1 MAGKSTISITFKLDG
16 DGNGFKT
23 LAQDANGLKQAI
35 TATLS
40 EAKQLKG
47 NVINFAALATGID
60 AAQRSFGQL
69 QSLMGDLSKSY
80 QQQEIAETQLT
91 TVMRQ
96 RMGATDDEI
105 ASIKQLASE
114 QQKLGVIGD
123 EVQLA
128 GAQQVATFLKE
139 KSSIDTLLPA
149 MNNLLAQQHGVNST
163 TNDAVSVANLM
174 GKAMQGQVSALTRV
188 GITFSEAEAQVL
200 KYGTES
206 ERAAVLAQV
215 ITNNVGDMNAQ
226 LAATDSGKQA
236 QLANK
241 IGDIKEQLG
250 ALANGAM
257 PFVIIASSTITALS
271 SITTLTA
278 GIKTLTTTV
287 YASVKAF
294 AVSTAAVIKNKVAT
308 AAAAV
313 AQKTVAIATKAWTA
327 VQKVLNLVLSANPI
341 GIVITAIGGLVAALV
356 AAYNNS
362 EDFRNICNQVWG
374 VIKPLADAIMGS
386 LVKAFQWLIDKAKQA
401 WQWLSNILGLGGKK
415 AEVTVD
421 VKTTGGGVDVDAL
434 AGKYANAGKTTGTGG
449 SKKASTGAAAA
460 AAEPSGIIGQLE
472 AQVADARKRLEEAT
486 SEAAIEA
493 INREIAAYESQLDKY
508 RSLGVEVAE
517 EVSKGVEDHGPIWKA
532 DAATLADISGNLEIL
547 QAKLQTASI
556 EEAAAINKEIALWND
571 KADAIKHAGEEA
583 EKASVTAGS
592 ALRSTWSGLKNVGS
606 GVEGITE
613 AIEGDGNAWQ
623 KLSGIVDGFFSI
635 VDGIK
640 GVIAIIQMLTGI
652 TEAHTAAKTAEAVA
666 VTAEAGAEVA
676 AGGQKIASNSAVA
689 ASNLALATTN
699 TLAAGSGAASAV
711 SSIPFIGPILAVAAI
726 ASVIGAILAIPKF
739 AKGGIAYGPTLGM
752 FGEYAGAANNPEVV
766 APLDK
771 LRSLIEPAG
780 DMGGRVRFTIE
791 GRTLVGILE
800 KETDLR
806 RRS

>member
-23 LAQDANGLKQAI
+23 LAQDAAGLKQAI

-69 QSLMGDLSKSY
+69 QNLIGDLAKSY
-80 QQQEIAETQLT
+80 QQQEVVETQLT

-96 RMGATDDEI
+96 RMNATDDEI
-105 ASIKQLASE
+105 ASIKELASE

-139 KSSIDTLLPA
+139 KSSIETLLPA
-149 MNNLLAQQHGVNST
+149 MNNLLAQQNGVNAT
-163 TNDAVSVANLM
+163 TTDAVSVANLM

-226 LAATDSGKQA
+226 LAATDTGKQA

-241 IGDIKEQLG
+241 LGDIKERLG
-250 ALANGAM
+250 ELANGAM
-257 PFVIIASSTITALS
+257 PFVTITSSTITALA
-271 SITTLTA
+271 SITTLA
-278 GIKTLTTTV
+278 GGIKTLTTTV

-294 AVSTAAVIKNKVAT
+294 ALSTAAVVKNKVAT
-308 AAAAV
+308 VAAAV

-362 EDFRNICNQVWG
+362 EDFRNICNQVWA

-421 VKTTGGGVDVDAL
+421 VKTTGEDSLDVDAL
-434 AGKYANAGKTTGTGG
+434 ASKYADAGKKTGTGG
-449 SKKASTGAAAA
+449 KATGAAAA
-460 AAEPSGIIGQLE
+460 PAQPSGIIGQLE
-472 AQVADARKRLEEAT
+472 AQLADARKRLEEAT

-517 EVSKGVEDHGPIWKA
+517 EVSKGVEDNGPIWKA
-532 DAATLADISGNLEIL
+532 DAATLADISGNLDIL
-547 QAKLQTASI
+547 QKKLQTASL
-556 EEAAAINKEIALWND
+556 EEAAGINKEIALWNE
-571 KADAIKHAGEEA
+571 KAEAIKHAGEAA
-583 EKASVTAGS
+583 EQASVTAGA
-592 ALRSTWSGLKNVGS
+592 ALRSTWGGLRQVGS
-606 GVEGITE
+606 GVEGITD
-613 AIEGDGNAWQ
+613 AIEGNGSAWQ
-623 KLSGIVDGFFSI
+623 RLSGIVDGFFSI

-640 GVIAIIQMLTGI
+640 GVIAIIETLTGI
-652 TEAHTAAKTAEAVA
+652 TQAHTAAKAAETAAVA
-666 VTAEAGAEVA
+666 TEAAAEVT
-676 AGGQKIASNSAVA
+676 AGGQKIATNSAVA

-711 SSIPFIGPILAVAAI
+711 ANIPYVGPILAIAAL
-726 ASVIGAILAIPKF
+726 ASVIGAIMAIPKF
-739 AKGGIAYGPTLGM
+739 AKGGIAFGPTLGL

-771 LRSLIEPAG
+771 LRDMLQPA
-780 DMGGRVRFTIE
+780 DPMGGRVKFTIE

>member
-23 LAQDANGLKQAI
+23 LAQDAAGLKQAI

-69 QSLMGDLSKSY
+69 QSLMGDLAQSY
-80 QQQEIAETQLT
+80 QQQEIVETQLT
-91 TVMRQ
+91 TVMWQ
-96 RMGATDDEI
+96 RMNATDAEI
-105 ASIKQLASE
+105 DSIKQLASE
-114 QQKLGVIGD
+114 QQKLGVVGD

-149 MNNLLAQQHGVNST
+149 MNNLLAQQHGVNSST
-163 TNDAVSVANLM
+163 SDAVSVANLM

-257 PFVIIASSTITALS
+257 PFVMIASSTITALS

-421 VKTTGGGVDVDAL
+421 VKTTGEDSLDVDAL
-434 AGKYANAGKTTGTGG
+434 ASKYADAGKKTGTGG
-449 SKKASTGAAAA
+449 KATGAAAVPA
-460 AAEPSGIIGQLE
+460 QPSGIIGQLE
-472 AQVADARKRLEEAT
+472 AQLADARKRLEDAT

-517 EVSKGVEDHGPIWKA
+517 EVSKGVEDNGPIWKA

-547 QAKLQTASI
+547 QAKLQTASVQ
-556 EEAAAINKEIALWND
+556 EAASINKEIALWNE
-571 KADAIKHAGEEA
+571 KAEAIKHAGEAA
-583 EKASVTAGS
+583 EQASVTAGA
-592 ALRSTWSGLKNVGS
+592 ALRSTWGGLRQVGS
-606 GVEGITE
+606 GVEGITD
-613 AIEGDGNAWQ
+613 AIEGNGNAWQ
-623 KLSGIVDGFFSI
+623 RLSGIVDGFFSI

-640 GVIAIIQMLTGI
+640 GVIAIIETLTGI
-652 TEAHTAAKTAEAVA
+652 TQAHTAAKAAETAAVA
-666 VTAEAGAEVA
+666 TEAAAEVT
-676 AGGQKIASNSAVA
+676 AGGQKIATNSAVA

-711 SSIPFIGPILAVAAI
+711 SSIPYIGPILAVAAI

-739 AKGGIAYGPTLGM
+739 AKGGIAFGPTLGM

-766 APLDK
+766 APLDR
-771 LRSLIEPAG
+771 LRDMLQPADG
-780 DMGGRVRFTIE
+780 MGGKVRFEIA

-806 RRS
+806 KRS

>member
-69 QSLMGDLSKSY
+69 QSFMGDLSKSY
-80 QQQEIAETQLT
+80 QQQELAETKLA

-114 QQKLGVIGD
+114 QQKLGVVGD

-139 KSSIDTLLPA
+139 KSSIETLLPA
-149 MNNLLAQQHGVNST
+149 MNNLIAQQNGVSAT
-163 TNDAVSVANLM
+163 QSDAVSVANLM

-241 IGDIKEQLG
+241 LGDIKEQLG
-250 ALANGAM
+250 QLANGAM
-257 PFVIIASSTITALS
+257 PFVTIASSTVTALA
-271 SITTLTA
+271 SITTLSS

-313 AQKTVAIATKAWTA
+313 AEKAVAVATKAWAA

-341 GIVITAIGGLVAALV
+341 GIVITAISGLVAALV

-401 WQWLSNILGLGGKK
+401 WEWLQKILGLGGKK
-415 AEVTVD
+415 AEVSVD
-421 VKTTGGGVDVDAL
+421 VKTTGDSGLDVDAL
-434 AGKYANAGKTTGTGG
+434 ANKYADAGKKTAGTGTG
-449 SKKASTGAAAA
+449 KATGT
-460 AAEPSGIIGQLE
+460 AAEPAAPTGIIGQLE
-472 AQVADARKRLEEAT
+472 AQIADARKRLEEAT
-486 SEAAIEA
+486 SEAAITA
-493 INREIAAYESQLDKY
+493 INQELAAYESQLDKY
-508 RSLGVEVAE
+508 HKLGVEVAE
-517 EVSKGVEDHGPIWKA
+517 EVSSGVEDNGPIWKT
-532 DAATLADISGNLEIL
+532 DAATLAEISGNLDIL
-547 QAKLQTASI
+547 QAKLQNASL

-583 EKASVTAGS
+583 EKASVKAGD
-592 ALRSTWSGLKNVGS
+592 ALRSTWGGLKNVGS
-606 GVEGITE
+606 GVEGITD
-613 AIEGDGNAWQ
+613 AIEGNGNAWQ

-640 GVIAIIQMLTGI
+640 GIIAIIQTLTGI
-652 TEAHTAAKTAEAVA
+652 TEAHTVAKTAEAAA
-666 VTAEAGAEVA
+666 VSAEANAEVNA
-676 AGGQKIASNSAVA
+676 ASQEIGANAGLIASEYGVA
-689 ASNLALATTN
+689 TARTA
-699 TLAAGSGAASAV
+699 AAGSGAASAV
-711 SSIPFIGPILAVAAI
+711 SSIPYVGPILAVAAI

-739 AKGGIAYGPTLGM
+739 ASGGIAYGPTLGM
-752 FGEYAGAANNPEVV
+752 FGEYAGAVNNPEVV

-771 LRSLIEPAG
+771 LRDMLEPRESL
-780 DMGGRVRFTIE
+780 GGKVTFRID
-791 GRTLVGILE
+791 GRTLVGVLE

>member
-23 LAQDANGLKQAI
+23 LAQDAAGLKQAI

-69 QSLMGDLSKSY
+69 QNLIGDLAKSY
-80 QQQEIAETQLT
+80 QQQEVVETQLT

-96 RMGATDDEI
+96 RMNATDDEI
-105 ASIKQLASE
+105 ASIKELASE

-139 KSSIDTLLPA
+139 KSSIETLLPA
-149 MNNLLAQQHGVNST
+149 MNNLLAQQNGVNAT
-163 TNDAVSVANLM
+163 TTDAVSVANLM

-226 LAATDSGKQA
+226 LAATDTGKQA

-241 IGDIKEQLG
+241 LGDIKERLG
-250 ALANGAM
+250 ELANGAM
-257 PFVIIASSTITALS
+257 PFVTIASSTITALA
-271 SITTLTA
+271 SITTLTG

-294 AVSTAAVIKNKVAT
+294 ALSTAAVVKNKVAT
-308 AAAAV
+308 VAAAV

-362 EDFRNICNQVWG
+362 EDFRNICNQVWA

-421 VKTTGGGVDVDAL
+421 VKTTGEDSLDVDAL
-434 AGKYANAGKTTGTGG
+434 ASKYADAGKKTGTGG
-449 SKKASTGAAAA
+449 KATGAAAA
-460 AAEPSGIIGQLE
+460 PAQPSGIIGQLE
-472 AQVADARKRLEEAT
+472 AQLADARKRLEEAT

-517 EVSKGVEDHGPIWKA
+517 EVSKGVEDNGPIWKA
-532 DAATLADISGNLEIL
+532 DAATLADISGNLDIL
-547 QAKLQTASI
+547 QKKLQTASL
-556 EEAAAINKEIALWND
+556 EEAAGINKEIALWNE
-571 KADAIKHAGEEA
+571 KAEAIKHAGEAA
-583 EKASVTAGS
+583 EQASVTAGA
-592 ALRSTWSGLKNVGS
+592 ALRSTWGGLRQVGS
-606 GVEGITE
+606 GVEGITD
-613 AIEGDGNAWQ
+613 AIEGNGSAWQ
-623 KLSGIVDGFFSI
+623 RLSGIVDGFFSI

-640 GVIAIIQMLTGI
+640 GVIAIIETLTGI
-652 TEAHTAAKTAEAVA
+652 TQAHTAAKAAETAAVA
-666 VTAEAGAEVA
+666 TEAAAEVT
-676 AGGQKIASNSAVA
+676 AGGQKIATNSAVA

-711 SSIPFIGPILAVAAI
+711 ANIPYVGPILAIAAL
-726 ASVIGAILAIPKF
+726 ASVIGAIMAIPKF
-739 AKGGIAYGPTLGM
+739 AKGGIAFGPTLGL

-771 LRSLIEPAG
+771 LRDMLQPA
-780 DMGGRVRFTIE
+780 DPMGGRVKFTIE

>member
-69 QSLMGDLSKSY
+69 QSLMGDLAQSY
-80 QQQEIAETQLT
+80 QQQEIVETQLT

-96 RMGATDDEI
+96 RMNATDAEI
-105 ASIKQLASE
+105 DSIKQLASE
-114 QQKLGVIGD
+114 QQKLGVVGD

-257 PFVIIASSTITALS
+257 PFVTIASSTVTALA
-271 SITTLTA
+271 SITTLSS

-356 AAYNNS
+356 AAYNKS
-362 EDFRNICNQVWG
+362 ENFRSICNQVWA

-386 LVKAFQWLIDKAKQA
+386 LVKAFQWLVDKAKQA
-401 WQWLSNILGLGGKK
+401 WNWLQKILGLGGKK

-421 VKTTGGGVDVDAL
+421 VKTTGDDGVDVDAL
-434 AGKYANAGKTTGTGG
+434 AGKYATAGKTTGTG
-449 SKKASTGAAAA
+449 SSAKADAPAVAT
-460 AAEPSGIIGQLE
+460 EPSGIIGQLE

-493 INREIAAYESQLDKY
+493 INREIAEYESQLDKY
-508 RSLGVEVAE
+508 RKLGVEVAE
-517 EVSKGVEDHGPIWKA
+517 EVSKGVEDNGPIWKA
-532 DAATLADISGNLEIL
+532 DAATIADISGNIDIL

-711 SSIPFIGPILAVAAI
+711 SSIPLVGPALAVAAI
-726 ASVIGAILAIPKF
+726 AAVIGAILAIPKF

>member
-69 QSLMGDLSKSY
+69 QSLMGDLAQSY
-80 QQQEIAETQLT
+80 QQQEIVETQLT

-96 RMGATDDEI
+96 RMNATDAEI
-105 ASIKQLASE
+105 DSIKQLASE
-114 QQKLGVIGD
+114 QQKLGVVGD

-149 MNNLLAQQHGVNST
+149 MNNLLAQQHGVNSST
-163 TNDAVSVANLM
+163 TDAVSVANLM

-257 PFVIIASSTITALS
+257 PFVMIASSTITALS

-313 AQKTVAIATKAWTA
+313 AQKTVAITTKAWTA

-374 VIKPLADAIMGS
+374 AIKPLADAIMGS

-421 VKTTGGGVDVDAL
+421 VKTTGDSGLDIDAL

-449 SKKASTGAAAA
+449 SKKASTGAA

-517 EVSKGVEDHGPIWKA
+517 NVSKGVEDHGPIWKA

-547 QAKLQTASI
+547 QAKLQTASVQ
-556 EEAAAINKEIALWND
+556 EAATINKEIALWNE
-571 KADAIKHAGEEA
+571 KADAIKHAGEAA
-583 EKASVTAGS
+583 EQASVTAGA
-592 ALRSTWSGLKNVGS
+592 ALRSTWGGLRQVGS
-606 GVEGITE
+606 GVEGITD
-613 AIEGDGNAWQ
+613 AIEGNGNAWQ
-623 KLSGIVDGFFSI
+623 RLSGIVDGFFSI

-640 GVIAIIQMLTGI
+640 GVIAIIETLTGI
-652 TEAHTAAKTAEAVA
+652 TQAHTAAKAAETAAVA
-666 VTAEAGAEVA
+666 TEAAAEVT
-676 AGGQKIASNSAVA
+676 AGGQKIATNSAVA

-711 SSIPFIGPILAVAAI
+711 SSIPYIGPILAVAAI

-739 AKGGIAYGPTLGM
+739 AKGGIAFGPTLGM

-766 APLDK
+766 APLDR
-771 LRSLIEPAG
+771 LRDMLQPEDG
-780 DMGGRVRFTIE
+780 MGGRVKFTIE

>member
-139 KSSIDTLLPA
+139 KSSIETLLPA
-149 MNNLLAQQHGVNST
+149 MNNLLAQQHGVNSST
-163 TNDAVSVANLM
+163 TDAVSVANLM

-257 PFVIIASSTITALS
+257 PFVMIASSTITALS

-313 AQKTVAIATKAWTA
+313 AQKTVAIATKAWAA

-374 VIKPLADAIMGS
+374 AIKPLADAIMGS

-460 AAEPSGIIGQLE
+460 EPSGIIGQLE

-517 EVSKGVEDHGPIWKA
+517 NVSKGVEDHGPIWKA

-547 QAKLQTASI
+547 QAKLQTASVQ
-556 EEAAAINKEIALWND
+556 EAATINKEIALWNE

-583 EKASVTAGS
+583 EKASVKAGD
-592 ALRSTWSGLKNVGS
+592 ALRSTWGGLKNVGS
-606 GVEGITE
+606 GVEGITD
-613 AIEGDGNAWQ
+613 AIEGNGNAWQ

-652 TEAHTAAKTAEAVA
+652 TQAHTVAKTAEAAA

-676 AGGQKIASNSAVA
+676 AGTQKIATNSAVA
-689 ASNLALATTN
+689 ASNVALATTN

-711 SSIPFIGPILAVAAI
+711 SSIPLVGPALAVAAI
-726 ASVIGAILAIPKF
+726 AAVIGAILAIPKF
-739 AKGGIAYGPTLGM
+739 AKGGLAYGPTLGL
-752 FGEYAGAANNPEVV
+752 FGEYAGASNNPEVV

-771 LRSLIEPAG
+771 LRGMLQPAG

>member
-139 KSSIDTLLPA
+139 KSSIETLLPA

-257 PFVIIASSTITALS
+257 PFVMIASSTITALS

-374 VIKPLADAIMGS
+374 AIKPLADAIMGS

-421 VKTTGGGVDVDAL
+421 VKTTGDSGPDIDAL
-434 AGKYANAGKTTGTGG
+434 AGKYANAGKTTGAGG
-449 SKKASTGAAAA
+449 SKKASTGAA

-517 EVSKGVEDHGPIWKA
+517 NVSKGVEDHGPIWKA

-547 QAKLQTASI
+547 QAKLQTASVQ
-556 EEAAAINKEIALWND
+556 EAATINKEIALWNE

-583 EKASVTAGS
+583 EKASVKAGD
-592 ALRSTWSGLKNVGS
+592 ALRSTWGGLKNVGS
-606 GVEGITE
+606 GVEGITD
-613 AIEGDGNAWQ
+613 AIEGNGNAWQ

-652 TEAHTAAKTAEAVA
+652 TQAHTVAKTAEAAA

-676 AGGQKIASNSAVA
+676 AGTQKIATNSAVA
-689 ASNLALATTN
+689 ASNVALATTN

-711 SSIPFIGPILAVAAI
+711 SSIPLVGPALAVAAI
-726 ASVIGAILAIPKF
+726 AAVIGAILAIPKF
-739 AKGGIAYGPTLGM
+739 AKGGLAYGPTLGL

-771 LRSLIEPAG
+771 LRGMLQPAG
-780 DMGGRVRFTIE
+780 DMGGRVRFIIE

>member
-69 QSLMGDLSKSY
+69 QNLMGNLAQSY
-80 QQQEIAETQLT
+80 QQQEIVETQLT

-96 RMGATDDEI
+96 RMNATDAEI
-105 ASIKQLASE
+105 DSIKQLASE
-114 QQKLGVIGD
+114 QQKLGVVGD

-257 PFVIIASSTITALS
+257 PFVTIASSTVTALA
-271 SITTLTA
+271 SITTLSS

-356 AAYNNS
+356 AAYNKS
-362 EDFRNICNQVWG
+362 ENFRSICNQVWA

-386 LVKAFQWLIDKAKQA
+386 LVKAFQWLVDKAKQA
-401 WQWLSNILGLGGKK
+401 WQWLQKILGLGGKK

-421 VKTTGGGVDVDAL
+421 VKTTGGDSVDVDAL
-434 AGKYANAGKTTGTGG
+434 AGKYANAGKTTGTGSG
-449 SKKASTGAAAA
+449 SAKADAPAV

-493 INREIAAYESQLDKY
+493 INREIAEYESQLDKY
-508 RSLGVEVAE
+508 RKLGVEVAE
-517 EVSKGVEDHGPIWKA
+517 EVSEGVEDNGPIWKA
-532 DAATLADISGNLEIL
+532 DAATLADISGNIDIL

-640 GVIAIIQMLTGI
+640 GVISIIQMLTGI

-711 SSIPFIGPILAVAAI
+711 SSIPLVGPALAVAAI
-726 ASVIGAILAIPKF
+726 AAVIGAILAIPKF

>member
-16 DGNGFKT
+16 DGNGFKA
-23 LAQDANGLKQAI
+23 LAQDAAGLKQAI

-69 QSLMGDLSKSY
+69 QSLMGDLAQSY
-80 QQQEIAETQLT
+80 QQQEIVETQLT

-96 RMGATDDEI
+96 RMNATDAEI
-105 ASIKQLASE
+105 DSIKQLASE
-114 QQKLGVIGD
+114 QQKLGVVGD

-226 LAATDSGKQA
+226 LAATDSGRQA

-241 IGDIKEQLG
+241 LGDIKEQLG

-257 PFVIIASSTITALS
+257 PFVTIASSTITALA
-271 SITTLTA
+271 SITTLSS

-308 AAAAV
+308 AAAAI

-434 AGKYANAGKTTGTGG
+434 AGKYANAGKTTGTGTGG
-449 SKKASTGAAAA
+449 SKKASTGAAAVQ
-460 AAEPSGIIGQLE
+460 PSGIIGQLE

-493 INREIAAYESQLDKY
+493 INREIAEYESQLDKY
-508 RSLGVEVAE
+508 RKLGVEVAE
-517 EVSKGVEDHGPIWKA
+517 EVSKGVEDNGPIWKA

-547 QAKLQTASI
+547 QAKLQTASVQ
-556 EEAAAINKEIALWND
+556 EAATINKEIALWNE

-592 ALRSTWSGLKNVGS
+592 ALRSTWGGLKNVGS
-606 GVEGITE
+606 GVESITD
-613 AIEGDGNAWQ
+613 AIENDGSAWK

-711 SSIPFIGPILAVAAI
+711 SSIPMVGPALAVAAI
-726 ASVIGAILAIPKF
+726 AAVIGAILAIPKF
-739 AKGGIAYGPTLGM
+739 AKGGLAYGPTLGL

-771 LRSLIEPAG
+771 LRGMLQPAG

>member
-23 LAQDANGLKQAI
+23 LAQDAAGLKQAI

-139 KSSIDTLLPA
+139 KSSIETLLPA
-149 MNNLLAQQHGVNST
+149 MNNLLAQQHGVNSST
-163 TNDAVSVANLM
+163 TDAVSVANLM

-257 PFVIIASSTITALS
+257 PFVMIASSTITALS

-374 VIKPLADAIMGS
+374 AIKPLADAIMGS

-421 VKTTGGGVDVDAL
+421 VKTTGDSGLDIDAL

-449 SKKASTGAAAA
+449 SKKASTGAA

-517 EVSKGVEDHGPIWKA
+517 NVSKGVEDHGPIWKA

-547 QAKLQTASI
+547 QAKLQTASVQ
-556 EEAAAINKEIALWND
+556 EAAAINKEIALWND

-583 EKASVTAGS
+583 EKASVKAGD
-592 ALRSTWSGLKNVGS
+592 ALRSTWGGLKNVGS
-606 GVEGITE
+606 GVEGITD
-613 AIEGDGNAWQ
+613 AIEGNGNAWQ

-652 TEAHTAAKTAEAVA
+652 TQAHTVAKTAEAAA

-676 AGGQKIASNSAVA
+676 AGTQKIATNSAVA
-689 ASNLALATTN
+689 ASNVALATTN

-711 SSIPFIGPILAVAAI
+711 SSIPLVGPALAVAAI
-726 ASVIGAILAIPKF
+726 AAVIGAILAIPKF
-739 AKGGIAYGPTLGM
+739 AKGGLAYGPTLGL
-752 FGEYAGAANNPEVV
+752 FGEYAGASNNPEVV

-771 LRSLIEPAG
+771 LRGMLQPAG

>member
-23 LAQDANGLKQAI
+23 LAQDAAGLKQAI

-69 QSLMGDLSKSY
+69 QNLIGDLAKSY
-80 QQQEIAETQLT
+80 QQQEVVETQLT

-96 RMGATDDEI
+96 RMNATDDEI
-105 ASIKQLASE
+105 ASIKELASE

-139 KSSIDTLLPA
+139 KSSIETLLPA
-149 MNNLLAQQHGVNST
+149 MNNLLAQQNGVNATQS
-163 TNDAVSVANLM
+163 DAVSVANLM
-174 GKAMQGQVSALTRV
+174 GKAMQGQVAALTRV

-226 LAATDSGKQA
+226 LAATDTGKQA

-241 IGDIKEQLG
+241 LGDIKERLG
-250 ALANGAM
+250 ELANGAM
-257 PFVIIASSTITALS
+257 PFVTITSSTITALA
-271 SITTLTA
+271 SITTLA
-278 GIKTLTTTV
+278 GGIKTLTTTV

-294 AVSTAAVIKNKVAT
+294 ALSTAAVVKNKVAT
-308 AAAAV
+308 LAAAV

-362 EDFRNICNQVWG
+362 EDFRNICNQVWA

-421 VKTTGGGVDVDAL
+421 VKTTGEDSLDVDAL
-434 AGKYANAGKTTGTGG
+434 ASKYADAGKKTGTGG
-449 SKKASTGAAAA
+449 KTTSTAAAPA
-460 AAEPSGIIGQLE
+460 QPSGIIGQLE
-472 AQVADARKRLEEAT
+472 AQLADARKRLEEAT

-517 EVSKGVEDHGPIWKA
+517 EVSKGVEDNGPIWKA
-532 DAATLADISGNLEIL
+532 DAATLADISGNLDIL
-547 QAKLQTASI
+547 QKKLQTASL
-556 EEAAAINKEIALWND
+556 EEAAGINKEIALWNE
-571 KADAIKHAGEEA
+571 KAEAIKHAGEAA
-583 EKASVTAGS
+583 EQASVTAGA
-592 ALRSTWSGLKNVGS
+592 ALRSTWGGLRQVGS
-606 GVEGITE
+606 GVEGITD
-613 AIEGDGNAWQ
+613 AIEGNGSAWQ
-623 KLSGIVDGFFSI
+623 RLSGIVDGFFSI

-640 GVIAIIQMLTGI
+640 GVIAIIETLTGI
-652 TEAHTAAKTAEAVA
+652 TQAHTAAKAAETAAVA
-666 VTAEAGAEVA
+666 TEAAAEVT
-676 AGGQKIASNSAVA
+676 AGGQKIATNSAVA

-711 SSIPFIGPILAVAAI
+711 ANIPYVGPILAIAAL
-726 ASVIGAILAIPKF
+726 ASVIGAIMAIPKF
-739 AKGGIAYGPTLGM
+739 AKGGIAFGPTLGL

-771 LRSLIEPAG
+771 LRDMLQPA
-780 DMGGRVRFTIE
+780 DPMGGSVTFRIE
-791 GRTLVGILE
+791 GRTLVGVLQ
-800 KETDLR
+800 KETDLK

>member
-69 QSLMGDLSKSY
+69 QNLIGDLAKSY
-80 QQQEIAETQLT
+80 QQQEVVETQLT

-96 RMGATDDEI
+96 RMDATDEEI
-105 ASIKQLASE
+105 ASIKKLAEE
-114 QQKLGVIGD
+114 QQKLGVVGD

-128 GAQQVATFLKE
+128 GAQQVATFLTQ
-139 KSSIDTLLPA
+139 KSSIETLLPA
-149 MNNLLAQQHGVNST
+149 MNNLLAQQNGVNAT
-163 TNDAVSVANLM
+163 TTDAIGIANLM

-226 LAATDSGKQA
+226 LAATDTGKQA

-241 IGDIKEQLG
+241 LGDIKERLG
-250 ALANGAM
+250 ELANGAM
-257 PFVIIASSTITALS
+257 PFVTITSSTITALA
-271 SITTLTA
+271 SITTLA
-278 GIKTLTTTV
+278 GGIKTLTTTV

-294 AVSTAAVIKNKVAT
+294 ALSTAAVVKNKVAT
-308 AAAAV
+308 LAAAV

-362 EDFRNICNQVWG
+362 EDFRNICNQVWA

-421 VKTTGGGVDVDAL
+421 VKTTGEDSLDVDAL
-434 AGKYANAGKTTGTGG
+434 AGKYADAGKNTGG
-449 SKKASTGAAAA
+449 KSTGAPAAP
-460 AAEPSGIIGQLE
+460 AEPSGIIGQLE
-472 AQVADARKRLEEAT
+472 AQLADARKRLEEAT

-508 RSLGVEVAE
+508 RKLGVEVAE
-517 EVSKGVEDHGPIWKA
+517 EVEAGVEDNGPIWKA
-532 DAATLADISGNLEIL
+532 DAATLADITGNIDIL
-547 QAKLQTASI
+547 QKKLQTASL
-556 EEAAAINKEIALWND
+556 EEAASINKEIALWNE
-571 KADAIKHAGEEA
+571 KADAIKHAGEAA
-583 EKASVTAGS
+583 EQASVTAGA
-592 ALRSTWSGLKNVGS
+592 ALRSTWGGLRQVGS
-606 GVEGITE
+606 GVEGITD
-613 AIEGDGNAWQ
+613 AIEGNGSAWQ
-623 KLSGIVDGFFSI
+623 RLSGIIDGFFSI

-640 GVIAIIQMLTGI
+640 GVIAIIQTLTGI
-652 TEAHTAAKTAEAVA
+652 TEAHTAAKAAETAAVA
-666 VTAEAGAEVA
+666 TEAAAEVT
-676 AGGQKIASNSAVA
+676 AGGQKIATNSAVA

-711 SSIPFIGPILAVAAI
+711 ANIPYVGPILAIAAL
-726 ASVIGAILAIPKF
+726 ASVIGAIMAIPKF
-739 AKGGIAYGPTLGM
+739 AKGGLAYGPTLGL

-771 LRSLIEPAG
+771 LRSMLQPA
-780 DMGGRVRFTIE
+780 DSLGGRVKFTIE

>member
-139 KSSIDTLLPA
+139 KSSIETLLPA
-149 MNNLLAQQHGVNST
+149 MNNLLAQQHGVNSST
-163 TNDAVSVANLM
+163 TDAVSVANLM

-257 PFVIIASSTITALS
+257 PFVMIASSTITALS

-374 VIKPLADAIMGS
+374 AIKPLADAIMGS

-421 VKTTGGGVDVDAL
+421 VKTTGDSGLDIDAL

-449 SKKASTGAAAA
+449 SKKASTGAAT
-460 AAEPSGIIGQLE
+460 AEPSGIIGQLE

-517 EVSKGVEDHGPIWKA
+517 NVSKGVEDHGPIWKA

-547 QAKLQTASI
+547 QAKLQTASVQ
-556 EEAAAINKEIALWND
+556 EAAAINKEIALWNE

-583 EKASVTAGS
+583 EKASVKAGD
-592 ALRSTWSGLKNVGS
+592 ALRSTWGGLKNVGS
-606 GVEGITE
+606 GVEGITD
-613 AIEGDGNAWQ
+613 AIEGNGNAWQ

-652 TEAHTAAKTAEAVA
+652 TQAHTVAKTAEAAA

-676 AGGQKIASNSAVA
+676 AGTQKIATNSAVA

-711 SSIPFIGPILAVAAI
+711 SSIPLVGPALAVAAI
-726 ASVIGAILAIPKF
+726 AAVIGAILAIPKF
-739 AKGGIAYGPTLGM
+739 AKGGLAYGPTLGL

-771 LRSLIEPAG
+771 LRGMLQPAG

>member
-69 QSLMGDLSKSY
+69 QSFMGDLSKSY
-80 QQQEIAETQLT
+80 QQQEIAETKLA

-114 QQKLGVIGD
+114 QQKLGVVGD

-139 KSSIDTLLPA
+139 KSSIETLLPA
-149 MNNLLAQQHGVNST
+149 MNNLIAQQNGVNAT
-163 TNDAVSVANLM
+163 QGDAVSVANLM

-188 GITFSEAEAQVL
+188 GITFSEAEARVL

-241 IGDIKEQLG
+241 LGDIKEQLG

-257 PFVIIASSTITALS
+257 PFVTIASSTVTALA
-271 SITTLTA
+271 SITTLSG

-362 EDFRNICNQVWG
+362 EDFRNICNQVWA

-401 WQWLSNILGLGGKK
+401 WQWLQKILGLGGKK
-415 AEVTVD
+415 AEVSVD
-421 VKTTGGGVDVDAL
+421 VKTTGDGGVDVDAL
-434 AGKYANAGKTTGTGG
+434 ASKYADVGKKTGTGTG
-449 SKKASTGAAAA
+449 KATGAAAA
-460 AAEPSGIIGQLE
+460 PAEPSGIIGQLE
-472 AQVADARKRLEEAT
+472 AQIADARKRLEEAT

-493 INREIAAYESQLDKY
+493 INKELATYEAQLDRYHK
-508 RSLGVEVAE
+508 LGVEVAE
-517 EVSKGVEDHGPIWKA
+517 EVSKGVEDNGPIWKA
-532 DAATLADISGNLEIL
+532 DAATLADISGNLDVL
-547 QAKLQTASI
+547 QAKLQTASL
-556 EEAAAINKEIALWND
+556 EEAAAINKEIALWNE

-592 ALRSTWSGLKNVGS
+592 ALRSTWGGLKNVGS
-606 GVEGITE
+606 GVEGITD
-613 AIEGDGNAWQ
+613 AIEGNGNAWQ

-640 GVIAIIQMLTGI
+640 GVIAIIKMLTGI
-652 TEAHTAAKTAEAVA
+652 TEAHTVAKTAEAAA

-676 AGGQKIASNSAVA
+676 AGSTKIASNSAVA
-689 ASNLALATTN
+689 ASNVALATTN

-711 SSIPFIGPILAVAAI
+711 SSIPFVGPALAVAAI
-726 ASVIGAILAIPKF
+726 AAVIGAILAIPKF
-739 AKGGIAYGPTLGM
+739 AKGGLAYGPTLGL

-766 APLDK
+766 APLDR
-771 LRSLIEPAG
+771 LRGMLQPSDG
-780 DMGGRVRFTIE
+780 MGGRVKFTIE

>member
-149 MNNLLAQQHGVNST
+149 MNNLLAQQHGVNSST
-163 TNDAVSVANLM
+163 TDAVSVANLM

-257 PFVIIASSTITALS
+257 PFVMIASSTITALS

-374 VIKPLADAIMGS
+374 AIKPLADAIMGS

-421 VKTTGGGVDVDAL
+421 VKTTGDSGLDIDAL

-449 SKKASTGAAAA
+449 SKKASTGAAAV
-460 AAEPSGIIGQLE
+460 EPSGIIGQLE

-517 EVSKGVEDHGPIWKA
+517 NVSKGVEDHGPIWKA

-547 QAKLQTASI
+547 QAKLQTASVQ
-556 EEAAAINKEIALWND
+556 EAATINKEIALWNE

-583 EKASVTAGS
+583 EKASVKAGD
-592 ALRSTWSGLKNVGS
+592 ALRSTWGGLKNVGS

-613 AIEGDGNAWQ
+613 AIEGNGNAWQ

-652 TEAHTAAKTAEAVA
+652 TQAHTVAKTAEAAA

-676 AGGQKIASNSAVA
+676 AGTQKIATNSAVA
-689 ASNLALATTN
+689 ASNVALATTN

-711 SSIPFIGPILAVAAI
+711 SSIPLVGPALAVAAI
-726 ASVIGAILAIPKF
+726 AAVIGAILAIPKF
-739 AKGGIAYGPTLGM
+739 AKGGLAYGPTLGL

-771 LRSLIEPAG
+771 LRGMLQPAG

>member
-23 LAQDANGLKQAI
+23 LAQDAAGLKQAI

-69 QSLMGDLSKSY
+69 QSLMGDLAQSY
-80 QQQEIAETQLT
+80 QQQEIVETQLT

-96 RMGATDDEI
+96 RMNATDAEI
-105 ASIKQLASE
+105 DSIKQLASE
-114 QQKLGVIGD
+114 QQKLGVVGD

-149 MNNLLAQQHGVNST
+149 MNNLLAQQHGVNSST
-163 TNDAVSVANLM
+163 SDAVSVANLM

-257 PFVIIASSTITALS
+257 PFVMIASSTITALS

-421 VKTTGGGVDVDAL
+421 VKTTGEDSLDVDAL
-434 AGKYANAGKTTGTGG
+434 ASKYADAGKKTGTGG
-449 SKKASTGAAAA
+449 KATGAAAVPA
-460 AAEPSGIIGQLE
+460 QPSGIIGQLE
-472 AQVADARKRLEEAT
+472 AQLADARKRLEDAT

-517 EVSKGVEDHGPIWKA
+517 EVSKGVEDNGPIWKA

-547 QAKLQTASI
+547 QAKLQTASVQ
-556 EEAAAINKEIALWND
+556 EAASINKEIALWNE
-571 KADAIKHAGEEA
+571 KAEAIKHAGEAA
-583 EKASVTAGS
+583 EQASVTAGA
-592 ALRSTWSGLKNVGS
+592 ALRSTWGGLRQVGS
-606 GVEGITE
+606 GVEGITD
-613 AIEGDGNAWQ
+613 AIEGNGNAWQ
-623 KLSGIVDGFFSI
+623 RLSGIVDGFFSI

-640 GVIAIIQMLTGI
+640 GVIAIIETLTGI
-652 TEAHTAAKTAEAVA
+652 TQAHTAAKAAETAAVA
-666 VTAEAGAEVA
+666 TEAAAEVT
-676 AGGQKIASNSAVA
+676 AGGQKIATNSAVA

-711 SSIPFIGPILAVAAI
+711 SSIPYIGPILAVAAI

-739 AKGGIAYGPTLGM
+739 AKGGIAFGPTLGM

-766 APLDK
+766 APLDR
-771 LRSLIEPAG
+771 LRDMLQPADG
-780 DMGGRVRFTIE
+780 MGGKVRFEIA

-806 RRS
+806 KRS

>member
-149 MNNLLAQQHGVNST
+149 MNNLLAQQHGVNSST
-163 TNDAVSVANLM
+163 TDAVSVANLM

-257 PFVIIASSTITALS
+257 PFVMIASSTITALS

-374 VIKPLADAIMGS
+374 AIKPLADAIMGS

-421 VKTTGGGVDVDAL
+421 VKTTGDSGLDIDAL

-449 SKKASTGAAAA
+449 SKKASTGAA

-517 EVSKGVEDHGPIWKA
+517 NVSKGVEDHGPIWKA

-547 QAKLQTASI
+547 QAKLQTASVQ
-556 EEAAAINKEIALWND
+556 EAATINKEIALWNE

-583 EKASVTAGS
+583 EKASVKAGD
-592 ALRSTWSGLKNVGS
+592 ALRSTWGGLKNVGS
-606 GVEGITE
+606 GVEGITD
-613 AIEGDGNAWQ
+613 AIEGNGNAWQ

-652 TEAHTAAKTAEAVA
+652 TQAHTVAKTAEAAA

-676 AGGQKIASNSAVA
+676 AGTQKIATNSAVA
-689 ASNLALATTN
+689 ASNVALATTN

-711 SSIPFIGPILAVAAI
+711 SSIPLVGPALAVAAI
-726 ASVIGAILAIPKF
+726 AAVIGAILAIPKF
-739 AKGGIAYGPTLGM
+739 AKGGLAYGPTLGL

-771 LRSLIEPAG
+771 LRGMLQPAG

>member
-69 QSLMGDLSKSY
+69 QSLMGDLAQSY
-80 QQQEIAETQLT
+80 QQQEIVETQLT

-96 RMGATDDEI
+96 RMNATDAEI
-105 ASIKQLASE
+105 DSIKQLASE
-114 QQKLGVIGD
+114 QQKLGVVGD

-226 LAATDSGKQA
+226 LAATDSGRQA

-241 IGDIKEQLG
+241 LGDIKEQLG

-257 PFVIIASSTITALS
+257 PFVTIASSTITALA
-271 SITTLTA
+271 SITTLSS

-362 EDFRNICNQVWG
+362 EDFRNVCNQVWG

-434 AGKYANAGKTTGTGG
+434 AGKYANAGKTTSTGG

-460 AAEPSGIIGQLE
+460 AAESSGIIGQLE
-472 AQVADARKRLEEAT
+472 AQVADARKRLEDAT

-517 EVSKGVEDHGPIWKA
+517 EVSKGVEDNGPIWKA

-547 QAKLQTASI
+547 QAKLQTASVQ
-556 EEAAAINKEIALWND
+556 EAATINKEIALWNE

-592 ALRSTWSGLKNVGS
+592 ALRSTWGGLKNVGS
-606 GVEGITE
+606 GVESITD
-613 AIEGDGNAWQ
+613 AIENDGSAWK

-640 GVIAIIQMLTGI
+640 GVITIIQMLTGI

-711 SSIPFIGPILAVAAI
+711 SSIPMVGPALAVAAI
-726 ASVIGAILAIPKF
+726 AAVIGAILAIPKF
-739 AKGGIAYGPTLGM
+739 AKGGLAYGPTLGL
-752 FGEYAGAANNPEVV
+752 FGEYAGASNNPEVV

-771 LRSLIEPAG
+771 LRGMLQPAG

>member
-23 LAQDANGLKQAI
+23 LAQDAAGLKQAI

-69 QSLMGDLSKSY
+69 QNLIGDLAKSY
-80 QQQEIAETQLT
+80 QQQEVVETQLT

-96 RMGATDDEI
+96 RMNATDDEI
-105 ASIKQLASE
+105 ASIKELASE

-139 KSSIDTLLPA
+139 KSSIETLLPA
-149 MNNLLAQQHGVNST
+149 MNNLLAQQNGVNATQS
-163 TNDAVSVANLM
+163 DAVSVANLM
-174 GKAMQGQVSALTRV
+174 GKAMQGQVAALTRV

-226 LAATDSGKQA
+226 LAATDTGKQA
-236 QLANK
+236 QLANRL
-241 IGDIKEQLG
+241 GDIKERLG
-250 ALANGAM
+250 ELANGAM
-257 PFVIIASSTITALS
+257 PFVTITSSTITALA
-271 SITTLTA
+271 SITTLA
-278 GIKTLTTTV
+278 GGIKTLTTTV

-294 AVSTAAVIKNKVAT
+294 ALSTAAVVKNKVAT
-308 AAAAV
+308 LAAAV

-362 EDFRNICNQVWG
+362 EDFRNICNQVWA

-421 VKTTGGGVDVDAL
+421 VKTTGEDSLDVDAL
-434 AGKYANAGKTTGTGG
+434 ASKYADAGKKTGTGG
-449 SKKASTGAAAA
+449 KATGAAAA
-460 AAEPSGIIGQLE
+460 PAQPSGIIGQLE
-472 AQVADARKRLEEAT
+472 AQLADARKRLEEAT

-517 EVSKGVEDHGPIWKA
+517 EVSKGVEDNGPIWKA
-532 DAATLADISGNLEIL
+532 DAATLADISGNLDIL
-547 QAKLQTASI
+547 QKKLQTASL
-556 EEAAAINKEIALWND
+556 EEAAGINKEIALWNE
-571 KADAIKHAGEEA
+571 KAEAIKHAGEAA
-583 EKASVTAGS
+583 EQASVTAGA
-592 ALRSTWSGLKNVGS
+592 ALRSTWGGLRQVGS
-606 GVEGITE
+606 GVEGITD
-613 AIEGDGNAWQ
+613 AIEGNGSAWQ
-623 KLSGIVDGFFSI
+623 RLSGIVDGFFSI

-640 GVIAIIQMLTGI
+640 GVIAIIETLTGI
-652 TEAHTAAKTAEAVA
+652 TQAHTAAKAAETAAVA
-666 VTAEAGAEVA
+666 TEAAAEVT
-676 AGGQKIASNSAVA
+676 AGGQKIATNSAVA

-711 SSIPFIGPILAVAAI
+711 ANIPYVGPILAIAAL
-726 ASVIGAILAIPKF
+726 ASVIGASMAIPKF
-739 AKGGIAYGPTLGM
+739 AKGGIAFGPTLGL

-771 LRSLIEPAG
+771 LRDMLKPA
-780 DMGGRVRFTIE
+780 DPMGGSVTFRIE
-791 GRTLVGILE
+791 GRTLVGVLQ
-800 KETDLR
+800 KETDLK

>member
-16 DGNGFKT
+16 DGNSFKT
-23 LAQDANGLKQAI
+23 LAQDANGLKRAI

-69 QSLMGDLSKSY
+69 QSLMGDLAQSY
-80 QQQEIAETQLT
+80 QQQEIVETQLT

-96 RMGATDDEI
+96 RMNATDAEI
-105 ASIKQLASE
+105 DSIKQLASE
-114 QQKLGVIGD
+114 QQKLGVVGD

-139 KSSIDTLLPA
+139 KSSIETLLPA
-149 MNNLLAQQHGVNST
+149 MNNLLAQQNGVNST

-226 LAATDSGKQA
+226 LAATDSGRQA

-241 IGDIKEQLG
+241 LGDIKEQLG

-257 PFVIIASSTITALS
+257 PFVVIASSTTTALS

-434 AGKYANAGKTTGTGG
+434 AGKYANAGKTTGTG
-449 SKKASTGAAAA
+449 SSSAKAAAPVVA
-460 AAEPSGIIGQLE
+460 AAPSGIIGQLE

-493 INREIAAYESQLDKY
+493 INREIAEYESQLDKY
-508 RSLGVEVAE
+508 RKLGVEVAE
-517 EVSKGVEDHGPIWKA
+517 EVSKGVEDNGPIWKA

-547 QAKLQTASI
+547 QAKLQTASVQ
-556 EEAAAINKEIALWND
+556 EAATINKEIALWNE

-592 ALRSTWSGLKNVGS
+592 ALRSTWGGLKNVGS
-606 GVEGITE
+606 GVESITD
-613 AIEGDGNAWQ
+613 AIENDGSAWK

-711 SSIPFIGPILAVAAI
+711 SSIPIVGPALAVAAI
-726 ASVIGAILAIPKF
+726 AAVIGAILAIPKF
-739 AKGGIAYGPTLGM
+739 AKGGLAYGPTLGL

-771 LRSLIEPAG
+771 LRGMLQPAG

>member
-23 LAQDANGLKQAI
+23 LAQDAAGLKQAI

-69 QSLMGDLSKSY
+69 QNLIGDLSKSY
-80 QQQEIAETQLT
+80 QQQEVVETQLT

-96 RMGATDDEI
+96 RMNATDDEI
-105 ASIKQLASE
+105 ASIKELASE

-139 KSSIDTLLPA
+139 KSSIETLLPA
-149 MNNLLAQQHGVNST
+149 MNNLLAQQNGVNATQS
-163 TNDAVSVANLM
+163 DAVSVANLM
-174 GKAMQGQVSALTRV
+174 GKAMQGQVAALTRV

-226 LAATDSGKQA
+226 LAATDTGKQA

-241 IGDIKEQLG
+241 LGDIKERLG
-250 ALANGAM
+250 ELANGAM
-257 PFVIIASSTITALS
+257 PFVTIASSTITALA
-271 SITTLTA
+271 SITTLTG

-294 AVSTAAVIKNKVAT
+294 ALSTAAVIKNKVAT
-308 AAAAV
+308 VAAAV
-313 AQKTVAIATKAWTA
+313 AQKTVTIATKAWTA

-362 EDFRNICNQVWG
+362 EDFRNICNQVWA

-421 VKTTGGGVDVDAL
+421 VKTTGEDSLDVDAL
-434 AGKYANAGKTTGTGG
+434 ASKYADAGKKTGTGG
-449 SKKASTGAAAA
+449 KTTGAAAA
-460 AAEPSGIIGQLE
+460 PAQPSGIIGQLE
-472 AQVADARKRLEEAT
+472 AQLADARKRLEEAT

-517 EVSKGVEDHGPIWKA
+517 EVSKGVEDNGPIWKA
-532 DAATLADISGNLEIL
+532 DAATLADISGNLDIL
-547 QAKLQTASI
+547 QKKLQTASL
-556 EEAAAINKEIALWND
+556 EEAAGINKEIALWNE
-571 KADAIKHAGEEA
+571 KAEAIKHAGEAA
-583 EKASVTAGS
+583 EQASVTAGA
-592 ALRSTWSGLKNVGS
+592 ALRSTWGGLRQVGS
-606 GVEGITE
+606 GVEGITD
-613 AIEGDGNAWQ
+613 AIEGNGSAWQ
-623 KLSGIVDGFFSI
+623 RLSGIVDGFFSI

-640 GVIAIIQMLTGI
+640 GVIAIIETLTGI
-652 TEAHTAAKTAEAVA
+652 TQAHTAAKAAETAAVA
-666 VTAEAGAEVA
+666 TEAAAEVT
-676 AGGQKIASNSAVA
+676 AGGQKIATNSAVA

-711 SSIPFIGPILAVAAI
+711 ANIPYVGPILAIAAL
-726 ASVIGAILAIPKF
+726 ASVIGAIMAIPKF
-739 AKGGIAYGPTLGM
+739 AKGGIAFGPTLGL

-771 LRSLIEPAG
+771 LRDMLKPA
-780 DMGGRVRFTIE
+780 DPMGGSVTFRIE
-791 GRTLVGILE
+791 GRTLVGVLQ
-800 KETDLR
+800 KETDLK

>member
-139 KSSIDTLLPA
+139 KSSIETLLPA
-149 MNNLLAQQHGVNST
+149 MNNLLAQQHGVNSST
-163 TNDAVSVANLM
+163 TDAVSVANLM

-257 PFVIIASSTITALS
+257 PFVMIASSTITALS

-374 VIKPLADAIMGS
+374 AIKPLADAIMGS

-421 VKTTGGGVDVDAL
+421 VKTTGDSGLDIDAL

-449 SKKASTGAAAA
+449 SKKASAGAA

-517 EVSKGVEDHGPIWKA
+517 NVSKGVEDHGPIWKA

-547 QAKLQTASI
+547 QAKLQTASVQ
-556 EEAAAINKEIALWND
+556 EAAAINKEIALWNE

-583 EKASVTAGS
+583 EKASVKAGD
-592 ALRSTWSGLKNVGS
+592 ALRSTWGGLKNVGS
-606 GVEGITE
+606 GVEGITD
-613 AIEGDGNAWQ
+613 AIEGNGNAWQ

-652 TEAHTAAKTAEAVA
+652 TQAHTVAKTAEAAA

-676 AGGQKIASNSAVA
+676 AGTQKIATNSAVA

-711 SSIPFIGPILAVAAI
+711 SSIPLVGPALAVAAI
-726 ASVIGAILAIPKF
+726 AAVIGAILAIPKF
-739 AKGGIAYGPTLGM
+739 AKGGLAYGPTLGL

-771 LRSLIEPAG
+771 LRGMLQPAG
-780 DMGGRVRFTIE
+780 DMGGRVRFIIE

>member
-139 KSSIDTLLPA
+139 KSSIETLLPA
-149 MNNLLAQQHGVNST
+149 MNNLLAQQHGVNSST
-163 TNDAVSVANLM
+163 TDAVSVANLM

-257 PFVIIASSTITALS
+257 PFVMIASSTITALS

-421 VKTTGGGVDVDAL
+421 VKTTGDSGLDIDAL

-449 SKKASTGAAAA
+449 SKKASTGAA

-517 EVSKGVEDHGPIWKA
+517 NVSKGVEDHGPIWKA

-547 QAKLQTASI
+547 QAKLQTASVQ
-556 EEAAAINKEIALWND
+556 EAAAINKEIALWNE

-583 EKASVTAGS
+583 EKASVKAGD
-592 ALRSTWSGLKNVGS
+592 ALRSTWGGLKNVGS
-606 GVEGITE
+606 GVEGITD
-613 AIEGDGNAWQ
+613 AIEGNGNAWQ

-652 TEAHTAAKTAEAVA
+652 TQAHTVAKTAEAAA

-676 AGGQKIASNSAVA
+676 AGTQKIATNSAVA
-689 ASNLALATTN
+689 ASNMALATTN

-711 SSIPFIGPILAVAAI
+711 SSIPLVGPALAVAAI
-726 ASVIGAILAIPKF
+726 AAVIGAILAIPKF
-739 AKGGIAYGPTLGM
+739 AKGGLAYGPTLGL

-771 LRSLIEPAG
+771 LRGMLQPAG

>member
-96 RMGATDDEI
+96 RMGATDEEI

-226 LAATDSGKQA
+226 LAATDSGRQA

-241 IGDIKEQLG
+241 LGDIKEQLG

-257 PFVIIASSTITALS
+257 PFVTIASSTITALA
-271 SITTLTA
+271 SITTLSS

-493 INREIAAYESQLDKY
+493 INHEIAAYESQLDKY

-547 QAKLQTASI
+547 QAKLQTASVQ
-556 EEAAAINKEIALWND
+556 EAATINKEIALWNE

-592 ALRSTWSGLKNVGS
+592 ALRSTWGGLKNVGS
-606 GVEGITE
+606 GVESITD
-613 AIEGDGNAWQ
+613 AIENDGSAWK

-652 TEAHTAAKTAEAVA
+652 TEAHTAAKTAEAAA

-676 AGGQKIASNSAVA
+676 AGTQKIATNSAVA

-711 SSIPFIGPILAVAAI
+711 SSIPLVGPALAVAAI
-726 ASVIGAILAIPKF
+726 AAVIGAILAIPKF
-739 AKGGIAYGPTLGM
+739 AKGGLAYGPTLGL

-771 LRSLIEPAG
+771 LRGMLQPAG

>member
-139 KSSIDTLLPA
+139 KSSIETLLPA
-149 MNNLLAQQHGVNST
+149 MNNLLAQQHGVNSST
-163 TNDAVSVANLM
+163 TDAVSVANLM

-257 PFVIIASSTITALS
+257 PFVMIASSTITALS

-362 EDFRNICNQVWG
+362 EDFRNICNQVWAA
-374 VIKPLADAIMGS
+374 IKPLADAIMGS

-421 VKTTGGGVDVDAL
+421 VKTTGDSGLDIDAL

-449 SKKASTGAAAA
+449 SKKASTGAA

-517 EVSKGVEDHGPIWKA
+517 NVSKGVEDHGPIWKA

-547 QAKLQTASI
+547 QAKLQTASVQ
-556 EEAAAINKEIALWND
+556 EAAAINKEIALWNE

-583 EKASVTAGS
+583 EKASVKAGD
-592 ALRSTWSGLKNVGS
+592 ALRSTWGGLKNVGS
-606 GVEGITE
+606 GVEGITD
-613 AIEGDGNAWQ
+613 AIEGNGNAWQ

-652 TEAHTAAKTAEAVA
+652 TQAHTVAKTAEAAA

-676 AGGQKIASNSAVA
+676 AGTQKIATNSAVA

-711 SSIPFIGPILAVAAI
+711 SSIPLVGPALAVAAI
-726 ASVIGAILAIPKF
+726 AAVIGAILAIPKF
-739 AKGGIAYGPTLGM
+739 AKGGLAYGPTLGL

-771 LRSLIEPAG
+771 LRGMLQPAG

>member
-23 LAQDANGLKQAI
+23 LAQDAAGLKQAI

-69 QSLMGDLSKSY
+69 QNLIGDLAKSY
-80 QQQEIAETQLT
+80 QQQEVVETQLT

-96 RMGATDDEI
+96 RMNATDDEI
-105 ASIKQLASE
+105 ASIKELASE

-139 KSSIDTLLPA
+139 KSSIETLLPA
-149 MNNLLAQQHGVNST
+149 MNNLLAQQNGVNATQS
-163 TNDAVSVANLM
+163 DAVSVANLM
-174 GKAMQGQVSALTRV
+174 GKAMQGQVAALTRV

-226 LAATDSGKQA
+226 LAATDTGKQA

-241 IGDIKEQLG
+241 LGDIKERLG
-250 ALANGAM
+250 ELANGAM
-257 PFVIIASSTITALS
+257 PFVTITSSTITALA
-271 SITTLTA
+271 SITTLA
-278 GIKTLTTTV
+278 GGIKTLTTTV

-294 AVSTAAVIKNKVAT
+294 ALSTAAVVKNKVAT
-308 AAAAV
+308 LAAAV

-362 EDFRNICNQVWG
+362 EDFRNICNQVWA

-421 VKTTGGGVDVDAL
+421 VKTTGEDSLDVDAL
-434 AGKYANAGKTTGTGG
+434 ASKYADAGKKTGTGG
-449 SKKASTGAAAA
+449 KTTGAAAA
-460 AAEPSGIIGQLE
+460 PAQPSGIIGQLE
-472 AQVADARKRLEEAT
+472 AQLADARKRLEDAT

-493 INREIAAYESQLDKY
+493 INREIAAYESQLAKY

-517 EVSKGVEDHGPIWKA
+517 EVSKGVEDNGPIWKA
-532 DAATLADISGNLEIL
+532 DAATLADISGNLDIL
-547 QAKLQTASI
+547 QKKLQTASL
-556 EEAAAINKEIALWND
+556 EEAAGINKEIALWNE
-571 KADAIKHAGEEA
+571 KAEAIKHAGEAA
-583 EKASVTAGS
+583 EQASVTAGA
-592 ALRSTWSGLKNVGS
+592 ALRSTWGGLRQVGS

-613 AIEGDGNAWQ
+613 AIEGNGSAWQ
-623 KLSGIVDGFFSI
+623 RLSGIVDGFFSI

-640 GVIAIIQMLTGI
+640 GVIAIIETLTGI
-652 TEAHTAAKTAEAVA
+652 TQAHTAAKAAETAAVA
-666 VTAEAGAEVA
+666 TEAAAEVT
-676 AGGQKIASNSAVA
+676 AGGQKIATNSAVA

-711 SSIPFIGPILAVAAI
+711 ANIPYVGPILAIAAL
-726 ASVIGAILAIPKF
+726 ASVIGAIMAIPKF
-739 AKGGIAYGPTLGM
+739 AKGGIAFGPTLGL

-771 LRSLIEPAG
+771 LRDMLQPA
-780 DMGGRVRFTIE
+780 DPMGGSVTFRIE
-791 GRTLVGILE
+791 GRTLVGVLQ
-800 KETDLR
+800 KETDLK

>member
-139 KSSIDTLLPA
+139 KSSIETLLPA
-149 MNNLLAQQHGVNST
+149 MNNLLAQQHGVNSST
-163 TNDAVSVANLM
+163 TDAVSVANLM

-257 PFVIIASSTITALS
+257 PFVMIASSTITALS

-374 VIKPLADAIMGS
+374 AIKPLADAIMGS

-421 VKTTGGGVDVDAL
+421 VKTTGDSGLDIDAL

-449 SKKASTGAAAA
+449 SKKASAGAA

-517 EVSKGVEDHGPIWKA
+517 NVSKGVEDHGPIWKA

-547 QAKLQTASI
+547 QAKLQTASVQ
-556 EEAAAINKEIALWND
+556 EAAAINKEIALWNE

-583 EKASVTAGS
+583 EKASVKAGD
-592 ALRSTWSGLKNVGS
+592 ALRSTWGGLKNVGS
-606 GVEGITE
+606 GVEGITD
-613 AIEGDGNAWQ
+613 AIEGNGNAWQ

-652 TEAHTAAKTAEAVA
+652 TQAHTVAKTAEAAA

-676 AGGQKIASNSAVA
+676 AGTQKIATNSAVA
-689 ASNLALATTN
+689 ASNVALATTN

-711 SSIPFIGPILAVAAI
+711 SSIPLVGPALAVAAI
-726 ASVIGAILAIPKF
+726 AAVIGAILAIPKF
-739 AKGGIAYGPTLGM
+739 AKGGLAYGPTLGL

-771 LRSLIEPAG
+771 LRGMLQPAG

>member
-23 LAQDANGLKQAI
+23 LAQDAAGLKQAI

-69 QSLMGDLSKSY
+69 QNLIGDLAKSY
-80 QQQEIAETQLT
+80 QQQEVVETQLT

-96 RMGATDDEI
+96 RMNATDDEI
-105 ASIKQLASE
+105 ASIKELASE

-139 KSSIDTLLPA
+139 KSSIETLLPA
-149 MNNLLAQQHGVNST
+149 MNNLLAQQNGVNATQS
-163 TNDAVSVANLM
+163 DAVSVANLM
-174 GKAMQGQVSALTRV
+174 GKAMQGQVAALTRV

-226 LAATDSGKQA
+226 LAATDTGKQA

-241 IGDIKEQLG
+241 LGDIKERLG
-250 ALANGAM
+250 ELANGAM
-257 PFVIIASSTITALS
+257 PFVTITSSTITALA
-271 SITTLTA
+271 SITTLA
-278 GIKTLTTTV
+278 GGIKTLTTTV

-294 AVSTAAVIKNKVAT
+294 ALSTAAVVKNKVAT
-308 AAAAV
+308 LAAAV

-362 EDFRNICNQVWG
+362 EDFRNICNQVWA

-421 VKTTGGGVDVDAL
+421 VKTTGGDDLDVDAL
-434 AGKYANAGKTTGTGG
+434 ASKYADAGKKTGTGG
-449 SKKASTGAAAA
+449 KTTGAAAA
-460 AAEPSGIIGQLE
+460 PAQPSGIIGQLE
-472 AQVADARKRLEEAT
+472 AQLADARKRLEEAT

-517 EVSKGVEDHGPIWKA
+517 EVSKGVEDNGPIWKA
-532 DAATLADISGNLEIL
+532 DAATLADISGNLDIL
-547 QAKLQTASI
+547 QAKLQTASVQ
-556 EEAAAINKEIALWND
+556 EAASINKEIALWNE
-571 KADAIKHAGEEA
+571 KAEAIKHAGEEA
-583 EKASVTAGS
+583 EKAGVTAGT
-592 ALRSTWSGLKNVGS
+592 ALRSTWGGLRQVGS
-606 GVEGITE
+606 GVEGITD
-613 AIEGDGNAWQ
+613 AIEGNGSAWQ
-623 KLSGIVDGFFSI
+623 RLSGIVDGFFSI

-640 GVIAIIQMLTGI
+640 GVIAIIETLTGI
-652 TEAHTAAKTAEAVA
+652 TQAHTAAKAAETAAVA
-666 VTAEAGAEVA
+666 TEAAAEVT
-676 AGGQKIASNSAVA
+676 AGGQKIATNSAVA

-711 SSIPFIGPILAVAAI
+711 SSIPYIGPILAVAAI

-739 AKGGIAYGPTLGM
+739 AKGGIAFGPTLGM

-771 LRSLIEPAG
+771 LRDMLKPA
-780 DMGGRVRFTIE
+780 DPMGGSVTFRIE

>member
-139 KSSIDTLLPA
+139 KSSIETLLPA
-149 MNNLLAQQHGVNST
+149 MNNLLAQQHGVNSST
-163 TNDAVSVANLM
+163 TDAVSVANLM

-257 PFVIIASSTITALS
+257 PFVMIASSTITALS

-374 VIKPLADAIMGS
+374 AIKPLADAIMGS

-421 VKTTGGGVDVDAL
+421 VKTTGDSGLDIDAL

-449 SKKASTGAAAA
+449 SKKASTGAA

-517 EVSKGVEDHGPIWKA
+517 NVSKGVEDHGPIWKA

-547 QAKLQTASI
+547 QAKLQTASVQ
-556 EEAAAINKEIALWND
+556 EAAAINKEIALWND

-583 EKASVTAGS
+583 EKASVKAGD
-592 ALRSTWSGLKNVGS
+592 ALRSTWGGLKNVGS
-606 GVEGITE
+606 GVEGITD
-613 AIEGDGNAWQ
+613 AIEGNGNAWQ

-652 TEAHTAAKTAEAVA
+652 TQAHTVAKTAEAAA

-676 AGGQKIASNSAVA
+676 AGTQKIATNSAVA
-689 ASNLALATTN
+689 ASNVALATTN

-711 SSIPFIGPILAVAAI
+711 SSIPLVGPALAVAAI
-726 ASVIGAILAIPKF
+726 AAVIGAILAIPKF
-739 AKGGIAYGPTLGM
+739 AKGGLAYGPTLGL

-771 LRSLIEPAG
+771 LRGMLQPAG

>member
-69 QSLMGDLSKSY
+69 QSLMGDLAQSY
-80 QQQEIAETQLT
+80 QQQEIVETQLT

-96 RMGATDDEI
+96 RMNATDAEI
-105 ASIKQLASE
+105 DSIKQLASE
-114 QQKLGVIGD
+114 QQKLGVVGD

-149 MNNLLAQQHGVNST
+149 INNLLAQQHGVNST

-257 PFVIIASSTITALS
+257 PFVTIASSTVTALA
-271 SITTLTA
+271 SITTLSS

-356 AAYNNS
+356 AAYNKS
-362 EDFRNICNQVWG
+362 ENFRSICNQVWA

-386 LVKAFQWLIDKAKQA
+386 LVKAFQWLVDKAKQA
-401 WQWLSNILGLGGKK
+401 WQWLQKILGLGGKK

-421 VKTTGGGVDVDAL
+421 VKTTGGDSVDVDAL
-434 AGKYANAGKTTGTGG
+434 AGKYANAGKTTGTGSG
-449 SKKASTGAAAA
+449 SAKADAPAV

-493 INREIAAYESQLDKY
+493 INREIAEYESQLDKY
-508 RSLGVEVAE
+508 RKLGVEVAE
-517 EVSKGVEDHGPIWKA
+517 EVSKGVEDNGPIWKA
-532 DAATLADISGNLEIL
+532 DAATLADISGNIDIL

-640 GVIAIIQMLTGI
+640 GVISIIQMLTGI

-711 SSIPFIGPILAVAAI
+711 SSIPLVGPALAVAAI
-726 ASVIGAILAIPKF
+726 AAVIGAILAIPKF

>member
-96 RMGATDDEI
+96 RMGATDEEI

-114 QQKLGVIGD
+114 QQKLGVVGD

-226 LAATDSGKQA
+226 LAATDSGRQA

-241 IGDIKEQLG
+241 LGDIKEQLG

-257 PFVIIASSTITALS
+257 PFVTIASSTITALA
-271 SITTLTA
+271 SITTLSS

-460 AAEPSGIIGQLE
+460 EPSGIIGQLE

-547 QAKLQTASI
+547 QAKLQTASVQ
-556 EEAAAINKEIALWND
+556 EAATINKEIALWNE

-592 ALRSTWSGLKNVGS
+592 ALRSTWGGLKNVGS
-606 GVEGITE
+606 GVESITD
-613 AIEGDGNAWQ
+613 AIENDGSAWK

-711 SSIPFIGPILAVAAI
+711 SSIPLVGPALAVAAI
-726 ASVIGAILAIPKF
+726 AAVIGAILAIPKF
-739 AKGGIAYGPTLGM
+739 AKGGLAYGPTLGL

-771 LRSLIEPAG
+771 LRGMLQPAG

>member
-16 DGNGFKT
+16 DGNGFKA
-23 LAQDANGLKQAI
+23 LAQDAAGLKQAI

-69 QSLMGDLSKSY
+69 QSLMGDLAQSY
-80 QQQEIAETQLT
+80 QQQEIVETQLT

-96 RMGATDDEI
+96 RMNATDAEI
-105 ASIKQLASE
+105 DSIKQLASE
-114 QQKLGVIGD
+114 QQKLGVVGD

-149 MNNLLAQQHGVNST
+149 MNNLLAQQHGVNSST
-163 TNDAVSVANLM
+163 SDAVSVANLM

-257 PFVIIASSTITALS
+257 PFVMIASSTITALS

-386 LVKAFQWLIDKAKQA
+386 LVKAFQWLVDKAKQA
-401 WQWLSNILGLGGKK
+401 WQWLQKILGLGGKK
-415 AEVTVD
+415 AEVSVD

-434 AGKYANAGKTTGTGG
+434 AGKYANAGKTTGTGTG
-449 SKKASTGAAAA
+449 GGKKASTGAAAVQ
-460 AAEPSGIIGQLE
+460 PSGIIGQLE

-493 INREIAAYESQLDKY
+493 INREIAEYESQLDKY
-508 RSLGVEVAE
+508 RKLGVEVAE
-517 EVSKGVEDHGPIWKA
+517 EVSKGVEDNGPIWKA

-547 QAKLQTASI
+547 QAKLQTASVQ
-556 EEAAAINKEIALWND
+556 EAATINKEIALWNE

-592 ALRSTWSGLKNVGS
+592 ALRSTWGGLKNVGS
-606 GVEGITE
+606 GVESITD
-613 AIEGDGNAWQ
+613 AIENDGSAWK

-711 SSIPFIGPILAVAAI
+711 SSIPLVGPALAVAAI
-726 ASVIGAILAIPKF
+726 AAVIGAILAIPKF
-739 AKGGIAYGPTLGM
+739 AKGGLAYGPTLGL

-771 LRSLIEPAG
+771 LRGMLQPAG

>member
-257 PFVIIASSTITALS
+257 PFVMIASSTITALS

>member
-96 RMGATDDEI
+96 RMGATDEEI

-149 MNNLLAQQHGVNST
+149 MNNLLAQQHGVNSST
-163 TNDAVSVANLM
+163 TDAVSVANLM

-226 LAATDSGKQA
+226 LAATDSGRQA

-241 IGDIKEQLG
+241 LGDIKEQLG

-257 PFVIIASSTITALS
+257 PFVTIASSTITALA
-271 SITTLTA
+271 SITTLSS

-386 LVKAFQWLIDKAKQA
+386 LVKAFQWLVDKAKQA
-401 WQWLSNILGLGGKK
+401 WQWLQKILGLGGKK
-415 AEVTVD
+415 AEVSVD

-434 AGKYANAGKTTGTGG
+434 AGKYANAGKTTGTG
-449 SKKASTGAAAA
+449 SSSAKAAAPAVA
-460 AAEPSGIIGQLE
+460 AAPSGIIGQLE

-493 INREIAAYESQLDKY
+493 INREIAEYESQLDKY
-508 RSLGVEVAE
+508 RKLGVEVAE
-517 EVSKGVEDHGPIWKA
+517 EVSKGVEDNGPIWKA

-547 QAKLQTASI
+547 QAKLQTASVQ
-556 EEAAAINKEIALWND
+556 EAATINKEIALWNE

-592 ALRSTWSGLKNVGS
+592 ALRSTWGGLKNVGS
-606 GVEGITE
+606 GVESITD
-613 AIEGDGNAWQ
+613 AIENDGSAWK

-711 SSIPFIGPILAVAAI
+711 SSIPLVGPALAVAAI
-726 ASVIGAILAIPKF
+726 AAVIGAILAIPKF
-739 AKGGIAYGPTLGM
+739 AKGGLAYGPTLGL

-771 LRSLIEPAG
+771 LRGMLQPAG

>member
-23 LAQDANGLKQAI
+23 LAQDAAGLKQAI

-69 QSLMGDLSKSY
+69 QSLMGDLAQSY
-80 QQQEIAETQLT
+80 QQQEIVETQLT

-96 RMGATDDEI
+96 RMNATDAEI
-105 ASIKQLASE
+105 DSIKQLASE
-114 QQKLGVIGD
+114 QQKLGVVGD

-257 PFVIIASSTITALS
+257 PFVMIASSTITALS

-401 WQWLSNILGLGGKK
+401 WEWLSNILGLGGKK

-547 QAKLQTASI
+547 QAKLQTASVQ
-556 EEAAAINKEIALWND
+556 EAATINKEIALWNE

-592 ALRSTWSGLKNVGS
+592 ALRSTWGGLKNVGS
-606 GVEGITE
+606 GVESITD
-613 AIEGDGNAWQ
+613 AIENDGSAWK

-711 SSIPFIGPILAVAAI
+711 SSIPMVGPALAVAAI
-726 ASVIGAILAIPKF
+726 AAVIGAILAIPKF
-739 AKGGIAYGPTLGM
+739 AKGGLAYGPTLGL
-752 FGEYAGAANNPEVV
+752 FGEYAGASNNPEVV

-771 LRSLIEPAG
+771 LRGMLQPAG

>member
-149 MNNLLAQQHGVNST
+149 MNNLLAQQHGVNSST
-163 TNDAVSVANLM
+163 TDAVSVANLM

-257 PFVIIASSTITALS
+257 PFVMIASSTITALS

-374 VIKPLADAIMGS
+374 AIKPLADAIMGS

-421 VKTTGGGVDVDAL
+421 VKTTGDSTLDIDAL

-449 SKKASTGAAAA
+449 SKKASTGAA

-517 EVSKGVEDHGPIWKA
+517 NVSKGVEDHGPIWKA

-547 QAKLQTASI
+547 QVKLQTASVQ
-556 EEAAAINKEIALWND
+556 EAATINKEIALWNE

-583 EKASVTAGS
+583 EKASVKAGD
-592 ALRSTWSGLKNVGS
+592 ALRSTWGGLKNVGS
-606 GVEGITE
+606 GVEGITD
-613 AIEGDGNAWQ
+613 AIEGNGNAWQ

-652 TEAHTAAKTAEAVA
+652 TQAHTVAKTAEAAA

-676 AGGQKIASNSAVA
+676 AGTQKIATNSAVA
-689 ASNLALATTN
+689 ASNVALATTN

-711 SSIPFIGPILAVAAI
+711 SSIPLVGPALAVAAI
-726 ASVIGAILAIPKF
+726 AAVIGAILAIPKF
-739 AKGGIAYGPTLGM
+739 AKGGLAYGPTLGL

-771 LRSLIEPAG
+771 LRGMLQPAG